1 MREKRKQ
8 NWKKLLAI
16 VLVIA
21 LLLLVAGIIS
31 LFQGKKERQETNQKT
46 AEIIEEQLAREE
58 EPETEEKLP
67 GESQI
72 ETDAL
77 PKEWYEE
84 ISAETSVVDYTI
96 TPESTVPDNNVA
108 NRTTEEKNES
118 DIDLELDTDNDG
130 AEDYIEDYF
139 KTDKN
144 KTDTDGD
151 GLNDFIELYSL
162 VLDPLSTD
170 TDGNGVLDGDEDLD
184 SDGLTNITEIR
195 IHTSILHSDSDE
207 DGLSDADEN
216 IRYGTEPNKKDTD
229 EDGVSDPKEIE
240 MGTNPLVCEETFYTV
255 AKAENEDTVKV
266 SVEANLSGEQVET
279 LSVKRFESE
288 FLFPTS
294 MPGYIGG
301 AYDFSVDGEF
311 SVATIKFAFDEALLT
326 DENFE
331 PVIYYFDEE
340 NQVLEEIETTVNGN
354 VASAN
359 VTHFS
364 KYILLNGKVY
374 KGTFVW
380 REVGNPSEY
389 AGVEAIFVV
398 EKSFGID
405 SNDPTDHRLTVGC
418 DIVDAL
424 PDGSRFNVIRF
435 SDIISGFSGLSDR
448 KESAKGIIGSEHRY
462 KAWYKDRMYESIQIG
477 LGLFE
482 TTDDTVLKIMIVLAD
497 DSTCDTNL
505 HSKVVEAAIE
515 KNVKIYVVGYG
526 SGEFTAIKRL
536 AEKTG
541 GAFYYPEDA
550 DQLIEK
556 MEEIEITIDTTTD
569 SDGDGIPDYYEEN
582 LLMFNGV
589 SLKLDKNNPDT
600 DGDGLLD
607 GEEIKELNYCYN
619 EERTRVRVT
628 AKLESNPLEI
638 DSDIDEISDAEEI
651 IIGTNRFYVDTDD
664 DGLLDGIEY
673 AAGFDPLVSDADG
686 DGRSDLREY
695 QDGTDPYVYNKDWN
709 EYVWD
714 FICGFVAG
722 DFITDTDSMPL
733 VAGQILSS
741 FIFGSDIRDIVGNL
755 VHGDYLFAG
764 LSAAGN
770 IPVGG
775 DALKAVGKVGKFV
788 GKNIDEIPKV
798 VDLCEFINK
807 NLPEVAK
814 VLGKSDD
821 FVEVAKQISKAD
833 NLKLTRQQRKV
844 LMEMFENAGVSHYLI
859 KTSDIPDL
867 KKAVDIGEEVW
878 ENGACK
884 RGSLIDEFINGHI
897 SGNPLFSGTSLGS
910 NFPVFD
916 RWMKNEKILVS
927 TKSLDVAAQ
936 SYQNPNKLRSMLNKY
951 ADEAIGFEKKYMQ
964 DGVISWGGITL
975 QESDYDKKVLEI
987 VLPDVIITDS
997 TLSVLNDFKSE
1008 LEKSGMEV
1016 WYRIAK

>member
-1 MREKRKQ
+1 MPELSTCFRV
-8 NWKKLLAI
+8 KK
-16 VLVIA
+16 
-21 LLLLVAGIIS
+21 
-31 LFQGKKERQETNQKT
+31 RQETNQKT

-374 KGTFVW
+374 RNAFVW
-380 REVGNPSEY
+380 RKVENPTEY
-389 AGVEAIFVV
+389 SGVEAIFVV
-398 EKSFGID
+398 EKSYTILD
-405 SNDPTDHRLTVGC
+405 NDVSDHRLEVGC
-418 DIVDAL
+418 SIVDVL
-424 PDGSRFNVIRF
+424 PDETRMSIAKFADSYGYWKCLVENN
-435 SDIISGFSGLSDR
+435 
-448 KESAKGIIGSEHRY
+448 KEGI
-462 KAWYKDRMYESIQIG
+462 KASMNLPHSYVHKDKFKDRMYSTIQTMLGIYES
-477 LGLFE
+477 
-482 TTDDTVLKIMIVLAD
+482 TDDTVLKIMIVLAD
-497 DSTCDTNL
+497 DSTCDTDL
-505 HSKVVEAAIE
+505 YSKVVEAATE

-526 SGEFTAIKRL
+526 SGDFSFIKRL

-541 GAFYYPEDA
+541 GEFYYSKNA

-556 MEEIEITIDTTTD
+556 MDEIEITIDTTTD
-569 SDGDGIPDYYEEN
+569 SDGDGIPDYYEDN

-589 SLKLDKNNPDT
+589 SIKLDKNNPDT
-600 DGDGLLD
+600 DGDGIPD
-607 GEEIKELNYCYN
+607 GEEIKGFHYHYSAD
-619 EERTRVRVT
+619 RTRVAIT
-628 AKLESNPLEI
+628 AKLESSPLAE
-638 DSDIDEISDAEEI
+638 DTDLDGLSDEEEI
-651 IIGTNRFYVDTDD
+651 IIGTKPINIDTDD
-664 DGLLDGIEY
+664 DGLIDGIEY
-673 AAGFDPLVSDADG
+673 VEGYDPLQKDADG
-686 DGRSDLREY
+686 DGRGDTQEY
-695 QDGTDPYVYNKDWN
+695 MYGTNPYVYNKDWN

-741 FIFGSDIRDIVGNL
+741 FIPGSDIRDIVGNL

-775 DALKAVGKVGKFV
+775 DALKAAGKVGKFV

-814 VLGKSDD
+814 VLGKSDE

-884 RGSLIDEFINGHI
+884 RGSLIDVHINKHD
-897 SGNPLFSGTSLGS
+897 GTTGLGV
-910 NFPVFD
+910 NFPVAD
-916 RWMKNEKILVS
+916 RVEKRILVS
-927 TKSLDVAAQ
+927 TKSIDVAAQ
-936 SYQNPNKLRSMLNKY
+936 SYQNPSKLRSMLNKY
-951 ADEAIGFEKKYMQ
+951 ANDLNNIEAKYFDSSGKMEWVT
-964 DGVISWGGITL
+964 GKPLSIN
-975 QESDYDKKVLEI
+975 DYDKKALEI
-987 VLPDVIITDS
+987 VLPNTVITES
-997 TLSVLNDFKSE
+997 TLTVLNEFRDE
-1008 LEKSGMEV
+1008 MEKSGIEV
-1016 WYRIAK
+1016 WYRITQ